1 MERDSLEWGGV
12 GGRSGGW
19 GGWSSMEIFQQV
31 DTQLCFSEIS
41 FTAVFMAHEM
51 VERKPRDGG
60 PLVKKLLQAQGDK
73 TWNTAVG
80 ALQRDRCGR
89 PSKKEAIKTERLF
102 EQTRGEESEIC
113 DFF

>member
-1 MERDSLEWGGV
+1 MEGGGV
-12 GGRSGGW
+12 GHQWRFFSKLIPNCV
-19 GGWSSMEIFQQV
+19 SV
-31 DTQLCFSEIS
+31 RLALQLCSWPMRWWNENP
-41 FTAVFMAHEM
+41 EM
-51 VERKPRDGG
+51 G